1 MKTTRKYSSNW
12 IHKLET
18 REHWLSYWHQ
28 IKLMEGHV
36 KQKDS
41 LVEIGIGS
49 GFTSNYLRSKKVDVL
64 TIDIDKEKSPDI
76 VSDAASFKPDK
87 NYDHFCAFE
96 VFEHMDFDEM
106 GSIIDNLKKNI
117 NKNIFISVPIFKKT
131 PISLELKIKSFW
143 RSITIATPKRKIID
157 PHHYWELDYKDYSE
171 KRLLNVFEQRDFH
184 LKNKMSYLR
193 WRYFHFNK
201 IS

>member
-1 MKTTRKYSSNW
+1 MKATRKYSSNW

-28 IKLMEGHV
+28 LKLMEGHV
-36 KQKDS
+36 EQKDS

-49 GFTSNYLRSKKVDVL
+49 GFTSNYLRSKKVEVL

-96 VFEHMDFDEM
+96 VFEHMGFD
-106 GSIIDNLKKNI
+106 
-117 NKNIFISVPIFKKT
+117 
-131 PISLELKIKSFW
+131 
-143 RSITIATPKRKIID
+143 
-157 PHHYWELDYKDYSE
+157 
-171 KRLLNVFEQRDFH
+171 
-184 LKNKMSYLR
+184 
-193 WRYFHFNK
+193 
-201 IS
+201 

>member
-49 GFTSNYLRSKKVDVL
+49 GFTSNYLRSKKIDVL

-76 VSDAASFKPDK
+76 VSDVSSFKPDK

-106 GSIIDNLKKNI
+106 ESIIDNVKEKI

-143 RSITIATPKRKIID
+143 KSITIATPKTKIID
-157 PHHYWELDYKDYSE
+157 PHHHWELNYKDYTE

-193 WRYFHFNK
+193 WRYYHFNK
-201 IS
+201 NS

>member
-28 IKLMEGHV
+28 IKLMEGHGE
-36 KQKDS
+36 QKDT

-49 GFTSNYLRSKKVDVL
+49 GFTSNNLRSKKVDVL
-64 TIDIDKEKSPDI
+64 TVDIDKEKSPDI
-76 VSDAASFKPDK
+76 VSDATNFKPDK

-106 GSIIDNLKKNI
+106 GSIIDNVKENI

-131 PISLELKIKSFW
+131 
-143 RSITIATPKRKIID
+143 
-157 PHHYWELDYKDYSE
+157 HYS
-171 KRLLNVFEQRDFH
+171 
-184 LKNKMSYLR
+184 SYC
-193 WRYFHFNK
+193 
-201 IS
+201 S